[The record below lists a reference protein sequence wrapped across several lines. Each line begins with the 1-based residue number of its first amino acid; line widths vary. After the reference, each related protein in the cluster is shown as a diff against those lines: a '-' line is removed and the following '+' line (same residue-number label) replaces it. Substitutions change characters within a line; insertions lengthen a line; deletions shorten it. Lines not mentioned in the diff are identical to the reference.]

1 MRSNNES
8 EKSIA
13 MTLVL
18 NSSTPSPFHLYPYI
32 PLLTA
37 EGMGVRNW
45 EFERGGEEVFPL
57 ESDCNL

>member
-13 MTLVL
+13 RTLVL
-18 NSSTPSPFHLYPYI
+18 NSSTPFPFHLYPYI

-45 EFERGGEEVFPL
+45 EFERGGEEIFPL